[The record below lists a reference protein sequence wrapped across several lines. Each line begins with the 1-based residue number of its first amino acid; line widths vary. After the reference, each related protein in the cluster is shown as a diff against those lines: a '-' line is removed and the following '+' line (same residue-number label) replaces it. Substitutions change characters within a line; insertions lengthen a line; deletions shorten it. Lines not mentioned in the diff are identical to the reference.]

1 MPKTDWDQLLTGYLD
16 NELTQQDRQ
25 RVEQRMVNEPT
36 YRKQFE
42 DLTSLQTDIAG
53 LDFQPNK
60 TTQWSEL
67 APDATSRTTRSLGW
81 LSYIISTLFLVGYG
95 LYEFIIAETENAL
108 VKTAVLGI
116 FLGLGLLLVSV
127 IKQRLVESKTDRYK
141 DVQI

>member
-1 MPKTDWDQLLTGYLD
+1 MTETDWDQLLTGYLD

-25 RVEQRMVNEPT
+25 RVEQRMINETT
-36 YRKQFE
+36 YRAQFD
-42 DLTSLQTDIAG
+42 DLNSLQSDIAG

-67 APDATSRTTRSLGW
+67 APDVTSQTTRSLGW
-81 LSYIISTLFLVGYG
+81 LTYIISTLFLVVYG

-116 FLGLGLLLVSV
+116 FLGLGLLLFSV

>member
-1 MPKTDWDQLLTGYLD
+1 MTETDWDQLLTGYLD

-25 RVEQRMVNEPT
+25 RVEQRMINEPT
-36 YRKQFE
+36 YHAQF
-42 DLTSLQTDIAG
+42 DDFNSLQSDIAG

-67 APDATSRTTRSLGW
+67 APDVTSQTTRSLGW
-81 LSYIISTLFLVGYG
+81 LTYIISTLFLVVYG

-116 FLGLGLLLVSV
+116 FLGLGLLLFSV

>member
-81 LSYIISTLFLVGYG
+81 LSYIISTLFLVVYG

>member
-25 RVEQRMVNEPT
+25 RVEQRMINEPA
-36 YRKQFE
+36 YRAQFD
-42 DLTSLQTDIAG
+42 DLNSLRTDIAG

-67 APDATSRTTRSLGW
+67 APDVTSRTTRSLGW
-81 LSYIISTLFLVGYG
+81 LTYIISTLFLVGYG

-116 FLGLGLLLVSV
+116 FLGLGLLLISV
-127 IKQRLVESKTDRYK
+127 IKQRIVESKTDRYK

>member
-1 MPKTDWDQLLTGYLD
+1 MTETDWDQLLTGYLD

-25 RVEQRMVNEPT
+25 RVEQRMINEAT
-36 YRKQFE
+36 YRAQSD

-60 TTQWSEL
+60 TTQWNEL
-67 APDATSRTTRSLGW
+67 APDVTSRTTRSLGW
-81 LSYIISTLFLVGYG
+81 LTYIISTLFLVGYG
-95 LYEFIIAETENAL
+95 LYEFIIAETENAF

-116 FLGLGLLLVSV
+116 FLGLVLLLISV

>member
-1 MPKTDWDQLLTGYLD
+1 MTETDWDQLLTGYLD

-25 RVEQRMVNEPT
+25 RVEQRMINEPT
-36 YRKQFE
+36 YHAQFD
-42 DLTSLQTDIAG
+42 DLNSLQSDIAG

-67 APDATSRTTRSLGW
+67 APDVTSQTTRSLGW
-81 LSYIISTLFLVGYG
+81 LTYIISTLFLVVYG

-116 FLGLGLLLVSV
+116 FLGLGLLLFSV

>member
-95 LYEFIIAETENAL
+95 LYEFIIADTENAL

-116 FLGLGLLLVSV
+116 FLGLGLLLISV
-127 IKQRLVESKTDRYK
+127 IKQRIVESKTDRYK

>member
-1 MPKTDWDQLLTGYLD
+1 MTETDWDQLLTGYLD
-16 NELTQQDRQ
+16 DELTQQDHQ
-25 RVEQRMVNEPT
+25 RVEQRMINEPA
-36 YRKQFE
+36 YRAQFD
-42 DLTSLQTDIAG
+42 DLNSLRTDIAG

-67 APDATSRTTRSLGW
+67 APDVTSQTTRSLGW
-81 LSYIISTLFLVGYG
+81 LTYIISTLFLVVYG

-116 FLGLGLLLVSV
+116 FLGLGLLLISV
-127 IKQRLVESKTDRYK
+127 IKQRIVESKTDRYK

>member
-1 MPKTDWDQLLTGYLD
+1 MTETDWDQLLTGYLD

-25 RVEQRMVNEPT
+25 RVEQRMINEPT
-36 YRKQFE
+36 YHAQFD
-42 DLTSLQTDIAG
+42 DLNSLQSDIAG

-60 TTQWSEL
+60 TTQWNEL
-67 APDATSRTTRSLGW
+67 APDVTSRTTRSLGW
-81 LSYIISTLFLVGYG
+81 LTYIISTLFLVGYG
-95 LYEFIIAETENAL
+95 LYEFIMAETENAL

-116 FLGLGLLLVSV
+116 FLGLGLLLFSV

>member
-1 MPKTDWDQLLTGYLD
+1 MTETDWDQLLTGYLD

-25 RVEQRMVNEPT
+25 RVEQRMINEPT
-36 YRKQFE
+36 YRAQFD

-60 TTQWSEL
+60 TTQWNEL
-67 APDATSRTTRSLGW
+67 APDVTSRTTRSLGW
-81 LSYIISTLFLVGYG
+81 LTYIISTLFLVGYG
-95 LYEFIIAETENAL
+95 LYEFIIAETENAF

-116 FLGLGLLLVSV
+116 FLGLVLLLISV

-141 DVQI
+141 DVEI

>member
-95 LYEFIIAETENAL
+95 LYEFSIADTENAL

-116 FLGLGLLLVSV
+116 FLGLGLLLISV
-127 IKQRLVESKTDRYK
+127 IKQRIVESKTDRYK

>member
-1 MPKTDWDQLLTGYLD
+1 MTETDWDQLLTGYLD

-25 RVEQRMVNEPT
+25 RVEQRMINEPT
-36 YRKQFE
+36 YRAQFD

-67 APDATSRTTRSLGW
+67 APDVTSQTTRSLGW
-81 LSYIISTLFLVGYG
+81 LTYIISTLFLIGYG
-95 LYEFIIAETENAL
+95 LYEFIIDETENAF

-116 FLGLGLLLVSV
+116 FLGLGLLLISV
-127 IKQRLVESKTDRYK
+127 IKQRLVESRTDRYK

>member
-1 MPKTDWDQLLTGYLD
+1 MTETDWDQLLTGYLD
-16 NELTQQDRQ
+16 NELTQQDRK
-25 RVEQRMVNEPT
+25 RVEQRMINEPT
-36 YRKQFE
+36 YRAQFD
-42 DLTSLQTDIAG
+42 DLKSLQTDIAD

-67 APDATSRTTRSLGW
+67 APDVTSRSARSLGW
-81 LSYIISTLFLVGYG
+81 LTYIASTLFLVGYG
-95 LYEFIIAETENAL
+95 FYEFIIAETANAF

-116 FLGLGLLLVSV
+116 LLGLGLLLISV